1 MAADFALVT
10 CRENEENA
18 DGEHENILE
27 WRE

>member
-18 DGEHENILE
+18 HGEHENILE